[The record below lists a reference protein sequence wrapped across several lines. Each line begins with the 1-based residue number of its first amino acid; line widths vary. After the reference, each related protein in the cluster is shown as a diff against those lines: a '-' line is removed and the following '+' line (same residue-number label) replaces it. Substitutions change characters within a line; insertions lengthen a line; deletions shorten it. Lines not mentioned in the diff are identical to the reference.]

1 MQFFNFLI
9 FFNITVLLGSD
20 QFYYCKD
27 IYSHFVSMV
36 FNNNSDSYICFPIED
51 DKWLASDNLGF
62 DSSVK
67 NSLKNLSDHEKDRI
81 FFQNNALINFN
92 NKKIFFPSLFN
103 FSMTCKNWYSKFKD
117 EYEEKVKELWFSKRS
132 LLPFKFEI
140 QIQEDFF
147 GLTSLTGPCLNIDKV
162 FDDKTFCDEV
172 QSSTSTYSPVENL
185 LNVFCCAQKVKEDCN
200 DKNIAKGFELKGFEL
215 EYIYFIMLALSH
227 YTYIFPKN
235 IEVKNLINEINKIAE
250 KINDLNF
257 IHKINEIKKFN
268 AEMQKKD
275 INKNKKEYEEFPIF
289 IPFKKFIL
297 TKLKVQYCNNLGFS
311 EVFSQSNNEKEMIIF
326 YCFLLKKFLLSM
338 DYKQELSKFY
348 SSEKNLN
355 LKQLQNVYCAF
366 LGSCLSSI
374 KLFFKKKYNNLSDAF
389 FNLVSRNN
397 LLDYDFELLC
407 RTFFETRFSFS
418 MNLLEQCDVKDFFL
432 FFNYRDLTLL
442 GWHFHWF
449 CDEPVYRMKVI
460 SSHSD
465 RYSEITIDHYKNIII
480 QFKSFI
486 NDISKD
492 LCEKSPNDLINM
504 EKSPNELINIMNKTS
519 IFKILSFYYTKLSDK
534 VKNDIMDNE
543 KNYEEKKKLMMGMP
557 SDSIDL
563 IISNN
568 QQINERLNQI
578 NNKKQHK
585 KKIIYGVIFSLV
597 TFCFISYI
605 YYLKCLN

>member
-20 QFYYCKD
+20 QFYYCED
-27 IYSHFVSMV
+27 VYFHFVSMV
-36 FNNNSDSYICFPIED
+36 FNNNSDSYICFPIKD

-67 NSLKNLSDHEKDRI
+67 NSLKNLSNHEKDRVV
-81 FFQNNALINFN
+81 FQNNALMNFN

-103 FSMTCKNWYSKFKD
+103 FSMTCKPWYSQFKD
-117 EYEEKVKELWFSKRS
+117 KYEEKVKELWFLKRS

-147 GLTSLTGPCLNIDKV
+147 GLTSLTGLCLNIDKV
-162 FDDKTFCDEV
+162 FDNKTFCDEV

-200 DKNIAKGFELKGFEL
+200 DQNIAKGFELKGFEL
-215 EYIYFIMLALSH
+215 EYTYFIMLALSH

-235 IEVKNLINEINKIAE
+235 IDVKNLIDDINKIAE

-275 INKNKKEYEEFPIF
+275 INENKKEYEEFPIF

-297 TKLKVQYCNNLGFS
+297 TKFKENYSGYSGFS
-311 EVFSQSNNEKEMIIF
+311 SKIFSQSNNEKEMIIF

-338 DYKQELSKFY
+338 DFKKELSKFY
-348 SSEKNLN
+348 SSRENSNLIE
-355 LKQLQNVYCAF
+355 LQKVYCAF

-407 RTFFETRFSFS
+407 RTFFEKRFSFS

-465 RYSEITIDHYKNIII
+465 RYSEITIEHYKEIII

-486 NDISKD
+486 NNISKD
-492 LCEKSPNDLINM
+492 LY

-519 IFKILSFYYTKLSDK
+519 IFTILSFYYTELSDK
-534 VKNDIMDNE
+534 VKNDIIDNE
-543 KNYEEKKKLMMGMP
+543 KNYEEIRKLMMGP
-557 SDSIDL
+557 PPNSIDL
-563 IISNN
+563 ISNN
-568 QQINERLNQI
+568 QEINERLNQL